1 MGASAELLTY
11 VIVME
16 AIRHVSNDTVVCLL
30 FRLSYYIHMYRMKTF
45 LWVSFL
51 FFLLLVLYYL
61 ALHLELLSRSSFYPL
76 SRERLVSRSNEMI
89 DCYSFLIITARLAF
103 FSVCTSTETSISRI
117 ASSTIITQA

>member
-30 FRLSYYIHMYRMKTF
+30 FRLSYYIHMYRRKTF